1 MFVRAG
7 NAFVR
12 ANKRVLKPRACL
24 TSRRDGPMR
33 IIRTTLK
40 MVGENGNTMTESERI
55 CKIIPFKL
63 V

>member
-24 TSRRDGPMR
+24 TRRRDGPMR

-40 MVGENGNTMTESERI
+40 MVGEKGNTMTESE
-55 CKIIPFKL
+55 KI
-63 V
+63 